1 MMMELVLIRHGE
13 SLGNALKGES
23 AVYTGRWD
31 CNLTERGYQQ
41 AKSLIGNPILENI
54 DAWYSSNLIRT
65 IETAKTITDRDIIV
79 DQRLQERSLGEF
91 EGLTIESVKK
101 DPRYIK
107 YFTDPEFMQ
116 FRNSFTVK
124 APGGENYGDVCERV
138 RDFLQELVS
147 KDYKKVAIVT
157 HHCVIRCIVKI
168 LNNLSEEETLSFK
181 VNNCEPISVQL
192 RDDALH

>member
-1 MMMELVLIRHGE
+1 MMELVLIRHGE
-13 SLGNALKGES
+13 SLGNTLKGES

-65 IETAKTITDRDIIV
+65 IETAKTLTDRDIIV

-124 APGGENYGDVCERV
+124 TPGGENYGDVCERV
-138 RDFLQELVS
+138 RDFLQELAS

>member
-124 APGGENYGDVCERV
+124 TPGGENYGDVCERV
-138 RDFLQELVS
+138 RDFLQELAS

>member
-41 AKSLIGNPILENI
+41 AISLIGTPILENI

-65 IETAKTITDRDIIV
+65 IETAKSITDRDIIV
-79 DQRLQERSLGEF
+79 DKRLQERSLGEF

-138 RDFLQELVS
+138 RDFLQELAS

>member
-41 AKSLIGNPILENI
+41 AISLIGTPILENI

-138 RDFLQELVS
+138 RDFLQELAS

>member
-13 SLGNALKGES
+13 SLGNALKCES

-41 AKSLIGNPILENI
+41 AISLIGTPILENI

-138 RDFLQELVS
+138 RDFLQELAS